1 MTNSIYTGAFWRD
14 TGERVLGTA
23 LAAAVAVLGGDAAFD
38 VFHADWGIVGVVV
51 GNAAAFTLVKALLA
65 ANLGAKGTA
74 GFTTATIPVS
84 PVGIGEFQHQTGQGS
99 TDQVWEDYG
108 QGDMTATSGDTD
120 EGGRHR
126 LRD

>member
-1 MTNSIYTGAFWRD
+1 MSNSIYSGAFWKD
-14 TGERVLGTA
+14 TGERVVGTA

-84 PVGIGEFQHQTGQGS
+84 PVGIGEFQHQTGQGD
-99 TDQVWEDYG
+99 T
-108 QGDMTATSGDTD
+108 TATSVDTD

>member
-38 VFHADWGIVGVVV
+38 VFHADWGVVGVVV

-84 PVGIGEFQHQTGQGS
+84 PTGIGEFQHGGGQGS
-99 TDQVWEDYG
+99 PAQVWDDYG
-108 QGDMTATSGDTD
+108 QGDTALVAEETDT
-120 EGGRHR
+120 GGRHA
-126 LRD
+126 LRE